1 MPGISAQLIQQR
13 LYGSDALTMLRLVRR
28 SKELVSAWRRF
39 RQIIEASRNNP
50 RCILTRSLVER
61 HLAHVESELL
71 RVTLLC
77 STLHG
82 PQRHAASRRSKLLR
96 GLIA

>member
-39 RQIIEASRNNP
+39 RQIIKASRNDP

-71 RVTLLC
+71 
-77 STLHG
+77 G
-82 PQRHAASRRSKLLR
+82 A
-96 GLIA
+96 